1 MTNAT
6 FQTMTSINVTNVQGF
21 GPVNQSN
28 SVRGLNN
35 PKSTTVVAPGA
46 SALSSIAWL
55 DSPRSRRCSTC
66 PEVKDHYFVLAL
78 LDPYTEDC
86 ATSAAP
92 TRRRRATT

>member
-35 PKSTTVVAPGA
+35 PKSTTVVAPGT
-46 SALSSIAWL
+46 SALSSIATVRPGSG
-55 DSPRSRRCSTC
+55 SPAAWPSTVNAC
-66 PEVKDHYFVLAL
+66 ELSPSPAN
-78 LDPYTEDC
+78 T
-86 ATSAAP
+86 
-92 TRRRRATT
+92 